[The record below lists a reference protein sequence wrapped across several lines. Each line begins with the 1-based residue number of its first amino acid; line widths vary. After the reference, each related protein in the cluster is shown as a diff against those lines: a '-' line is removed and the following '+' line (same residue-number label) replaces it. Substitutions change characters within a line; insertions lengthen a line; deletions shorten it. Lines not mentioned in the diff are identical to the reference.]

1 MTDHESCLIFFRNI
15 FELFQ
20 ERNEWFEKK
29 KALDAKQNDRNR
41 YNNRGG
47 QLLKE
52 EKERK
57 LMDMKIPKIENE
69 IKILVQEYQQ
79 QNQQDFLINGESI
92 IELMDKDW
100 ENYRGTKELQKS
112 ARKAIATPIRGGV
125 PKTPMSVR
133 GQVSMK
139 RVASNSK

>member
-1 MTDHESCLIFFRNI
+1 MTCRAI
-15 FELFQ
+15 FELFN

-57 LMDMKIPKIENE
+57 LMDAKIPKIENE
-69 IKILVQEYQQ
+69 IKVLVQEFRE
-79 QNQQDFLINGESI
+79 QNNQEFLINGEEI
-92 IELMDKDW
+92 IQLMDKDW
-100 ENYRGTKELQKS
+100 ENYRGTKELLKS
-112 ARKAIATPIRGGV
+112 ARKAVTTPGRTVNV

-133 GQVSMK
+133 GQTTIKRMASTTKYVS
-139 RVASNSK
+139 S